1 MPFGQLPDRRPP
13 FTHSRCAL
21 RNQIGEASDHPE
33 ADLLKLVEMPFAA
46 FDLELFQGPQK
57 REVDRARAAGVLG
70 FGHEIERLIVLVD
83 QRPIRIVRPYRG
95 FDLEPSRQLDVE
107 VNVFVVLAGLRESL
121 LRLGGRINHDVAEQR
136 FFLLV
141 DGDDVR
147 LEYPDQPVGPTL
159 EWRFSDMAE

>member
-57 REVDRARAAGVLG
+57 REVDRARAAGVPVRCRPALRGCAAYGAGPKTG
-70 FGHEIERLIVLVD
+70 FA
-83 QRPIRIVRPYRG
+83 G
-95 FDLEPSRQLDVE
+95 FAFRSRTSRS
-107 VNVFVVLAGLRESL
+107 NA
-121 LRLGGRINHDVAEQR
+121 VA
-136 FFLLV
+136 
-141 DGDDVR
+141 
-147 LEYPDQPVGPTL
+147 
-159 EWRFSDMAE
+159 